1 MKKWLI
7 SLLALTCAFGFVG
20 CGGAVEDSSSQ
31 GGSTNQS
38 SSEAS
43 SSLNESAPEEENS
56 SVEEVAPEIG
66 DSSEEGENID
76 STQQEQPIT
85 EEQKAALQA
94 VFGNFNNCTINEEL
108 NYVLGVTEN
117 DQIKG
122 LINCKARL
130 SLSIDGNKRRAEE
143 EAWVTDETGELRYT
157 DKEVDCTQTIDERTE
172 YSWYYDVE
180 EEVWYKNEHTMDDE
194 EYEEFLAEQAEEK
207 RVFSVILDSLYYNSE
222 TKLYVAKDLVLY
234 QSEEDET
241 RLDKLLEISIEMK
254 DGKLVQIIGQFVS
267 FNGDLLQVL
276 GVREGQVIYNV
287 TLTFTEWGT
296 TVVNLPEVYEE

>member
-20 CGGAVEDSSSQ
+20 CNGAVEDSSSQ
-31 GGSTNQS
+31 DGSTNQS

-43 SSLNESAPEEENS
+43 SSLDESAPEEES
-56 SVEEVAPEIG
+56 SSA
-66 DSSEEGENID
+66 EGENVD
-76 STQQEQPIT
+76 STQQEKPIT

-94 VFGNFNNCTINEEL
+94 IFGDFNNCTINEEMSW
-108 NYVLGVTEN
+108 VLSVMQSGEMKEFMSSN
-117 DQIKG
+117 AS
-122 LINCKARL
+122 LC
-130 SLSIDGNKRRAEE
+130 LSIDGNKSRAEQE
-143 EAWVTDETGELRYT
+143 TWVTDETGELRYT

-172 YSWYYDVE
+172 YSWYYDDD

-194 EYEEFLAEQAEEK
+194 EYEEYLAEKAEEK

-222 TKLYVAKDLVLY
+222 TKLYVVKDLVLY

-276 GVREGQVIYNV
+276 GVSEGQVIYNV